1 MIYVDDRV
9 GSKELVDLI
18 DDSILVSLEYG
29 DVSFEGSGA
38 DGTIQIGIE
47 RKKWGDLI
55 NSFRSGRL
63 VGHQI
68 IGLLDNYQ
76 KVYLICEGIIRE
88 NKKLGEINEWR
99 HGKWMKVDYS
109 KSERARQ
116 RFAYQ
121 AVWKH
126 LITLE
131 TKLGVEL
138 RVTSDLGETARMI
151 EVLHEWWSEPWES
164 HKSHVQ
170 AYISNQTAL
179 LRPSKPSWPVQFAS
193 NLPGIGWSRAIVI
206 AKHFGS
212 VSNMI
217 EADEVVWRSI
227 DGIGKIIA
235 NNIWKSLHT

>member
-1 MIYVDDRV
+1 MIYIDSRV
-9 GSKELVDLI
+9 GSCELVDLI
-18 DDSILVSLEYG
+18 DDSILVNLDYG
-29 DVSFEGSGA
+29 DISFEGNGV
-38 DGTIQIGIE
+38 DGRIQIGIE
-47 RKKWGDLI
+47 RKTWGDLI

-68 IGLLDNYQ
+68 IGLLENYQ

-88 NKKLGEINEWR
+88 NKKSGMIEEWR

-116 RFAYQ
+116 RFAYR

-131 TKLGVEL
+131 TKLGIEI
-138 RVTSDLGETARMI
+138 RVTVDLNETARMI
-151 EVLHEWWSEPWES
+151 EVLYGWWSEPWES
-164 HKSHVQ
+164 HKSHIQTYV
-170 AYISNQTAL
+170 SNQTAL

-193 NLPGIGWSRAIVI
+193 VLPGIGWSRAIVI
-206 AKHFGS
+206 GKHFGS
-212 VSNMI
+212 VVNMI
-217 EADEVVWRSI
+217 EADEATWRSV
-227 DGIGKIIA
+227 DGIGKVIA